1 MKSTMKIRIPV
12 AFGVLAALASLDA
25 LGDDWPMWRHDPGR
39 TAATSVSVPEK
50 LHLQWTLEL
59 PPLKPAYR
67 DHRLQ
72 FDLAYQPIVTRGRL
86 IIGSA
91 RSGSVTAY
99 DAVTGKEGWRFHTG
113 GPVRFAPA
121 AANDRVFVGSDDG
134 FLYCLAMDSGK
145 LLWKFRAAPA
155 KRKVLG
161 NGHMISLWPVRG
173 GPVTRDGKVWF
184 AAGVWPMEGVFIH
197 CLDARTGRSLWINDA
212 CGSRYGQ
219 QPHNAQAHGG
229 LAPQGYLLLEDDD
242 LIVPSSVAFPAR
254 FDASTGRLKEF
265 DLPAKGRLTGGWFAS
280 TPAEKEQQRL
290 KRRGLLFDS
299 GVNKRRHEDHERVSG
314 QVGIRSTI
322 HAGDRVLRFGDG
334 LEAVPGPIHEM
345 LVAQGRLYAVTLSG
359 DIHCLAENKAVPVVH
374 RHRRDAPP
382 AWKADPLVTGIREA
396 SAFRHGHALV
406 LGMSERWMGLAQ
418 APSAQLVGVG
428 KDPALLRSRLER
440 KGVSLARCTLF
451 KGDPLE
457 LELPPYFARLIV
469 VDASADIAWTPGFL
483 SGIYSMLRPYGASL
497 CVAGSKQER
506 AVFRSVVAAAE
517 LPGARLSEH
526 DGFSRLQ
533 RSGPLP
539 GATNYLGD
547 WAKSPDERV
556 RFPLG
561 VLWFDDALGHFK
573 RSPQPKFVDGVM
585 VSASKDWLPE
595 KIERTMDKDYRL
607 LPAVLSD
614 VYTGRVMEAGE
625 APAIRAAHGQVN
637 LESLQPSQ
645 FRPPTQRD
653 AWKPPQPRVGQRR
666 NPLTGEMEA
675 RVFPKSY
682 GCDGGLDYGYVYTMR
697 SATAAYY
704 DKRIESGTIN
714 LSGPRSGCTNTIIP
728 ANGLLNV
735 PYYFEGCS
743 CSYPLPMALA
753 LVSMP
758 PTHEQWTAWGRLEP
772 ERLQGKVRRLGLNFG
787 APGDRVT
794 EAGTLW
800 LDIPSVGGPSPSL
813 PVKIQPEEPRYRYHH
828 SLRVRGGTGWP
839 WVAASCAEGLDAVRV
854 RGLVPGRYVLRLS
867 FLEPDRVKAGERV
880 FDVFV
885 QGRKVLEE
893 YDVTR
898 SAGGAMRAVVETVR
912 GVVVEDVLVLRL
924 RSIKGRSILSGMELI
939 REDLPVPAPVVLA
952 EKDAWAVQESGP

>member
-1 MKSTMKIRIPV
+1 VCSSDLKS
-12 AFGVLAALASLDA
+12 
-25 LGDDWPMWRHDPGR
+25 
-39 TAATSVSVPEK
+39 
-50 LHLQWTLEL
+50 
-59 PPLKPAYR
+59 
-67 DHRLQ
+67 
-72 FDLAYQPIVTRGRL
+72 
-86 IIGSA
+86 
-91 RSGSVTAY
+91 
-99 DAVTGKEGWRFHTG
+99 
-113 GPVRFAPA
+113 
-121 AANDRVFVGSDDG
+121 
-134 FLYCLAMDSGK
+134 
-145 LLWKFRAAPA
+145 
-155 KRKVLG
+155 
-161 NGHMISLWPVRG
+161 
-173 GPVTRDGKVWF
+173 
-184 AAGVWPMEGVFIH
+184 
-197 CLDARTGRSLWINDA
+197 
-212 CGSRYGQ
+212 
-219 QPHNAQAHGG
+219 
-229 LAPQGYLLLEDDD
+229 
-242 LIVPSSVAFPAR
+242 
-254 FDASTGRLKEF
+254 
-265 DLPAKGRLTGGWFAS
+265 
-280 TPAEKEQQRL
+280 
-290 KRRGLLFDS
+290 
-299 GVNKRRHEDHERVSG
+299 RHEDHERVTG
-314 QVGIRSTI
+314 QAGIRSTI
-322 HAGDRVLRFGDG
+322 HAGDRALRFGDG

-345 LVAQGRLYAVTLSG
+345 LVAKGRLYAVTLSG
-359 DIHCLAENKAVPVVH
+359 DIHCLAGNEAAPVVH
-374 RHRRDAPP
+374 RHRRDESP
-382 AWKADPLVTGIREA
+382 ARKADPLVIGIREA

-428 KDPALLRSRLER
+428 KDPELLRSRLER
-440 KGVSLARCTLF
+440 EGVSLARCTLF
-451 KGDPLE
+451 RGDPLE

-469 VDASADIAWTPGFL
+469 VDASADIAWTPEFL
-483 SGIYSMLRPYGASL
+483 SGIYSMLRPFGASL
-497 CVAGSKQER
+497 CVAGSKQVR
-506 AVFRSVVAAAE
+506 AVFRSVVEATE

-547 WAKSPDERV
+547 WGKSPDERV

-595 KIERTMDKDYRL
+595 KIERTRDKDYRL

-637 LESLQPSQ
+637 LATLQPSQ
-645 FRPPTQRD
+645 FRPPTQLD
-653 AWKPPQPRVGQRR
+653 AWKPPQPRVGRRR
-666 NPLTGEMEA
+666 NPLTGEMEP

-735 PYYFEGCS
+735 PYYYEGCS

-758 PTHEQWTAWGRLEP
+758 PTHEQWTAWGTVEP

-800 LDIPSVGGPSPSL
+800 LDVPSVGGPSPSL
-813 PVKIQPEEPRYRYHH
+813 PVKVQPEEPRYRYHH

-898 SAGGAMRAVVETVR
+898 SAGGAMRAVVETLR

-939 REDLPVPAPVVLA
+939 REDLPLPAPIVLV
-952 EKDAWAVQESGP
+952 EKDAWAVQGLGP

>member
-1 MKSTMKIRIPV
+1 
-12 AFGVLAALASLDA
+12 
-25 LGDDWPMWRHDPGR
+25 
-39 TAATSVSVPEK
+39 
-50 LHLQWTLEL
+50 
-59 PPLKPAYR
+59 
-67 DHRLQ
+67 
-72 FDLAYQPIVTRGRL
+72 
-86 IIGSA
+86 
-91 RSGSVTAY
+91 
-99 DAVTGKEGWRFHTG
+99 
-113 GPVRFAPA
+113 
-121 AANDRVFVGSDDG
+121 
-134 FLYCLAMDSGK
+134 
-145 LLWKFRAAPA
+145 
-155 KRKVLG
+155 
-161 NGHMISLWPVRG
+161 
-173 GPVTRDGKVWF
+173 
-184 AAGVWPMEGVFIH
+184 
-197 CLDARTGRSLWINDA
+197 
-212 CGSRYGQ
+212 
-219 QPHNAQAHGG
+219 
-229 LAPQGYLLLEDDD
+229 
-242 LIVPSSVAFPAR
+242 
-254 FDASTGRLKEF
+254 
-265 DLPAKGRLTGGWFAS
+265 
-280 TPAEKEQQRL
+280 
-290 KRRGLLFDS
+290 
-299 GVNKRRHEDHERVSG
+299 
-314 QVGIRSTI
+314 
-322 HAGDRVLRFGDG
+322 
-334 LEAVPGPIHEM
+334 
-345 LVAQGRLYAVTLSG
+345 
-359 DIHCLAENKAVPVVH
+359 
-374 RHRRDAPP
+374 
-382 AWKADPLVTGIREA
+382 
-396 SAFRHGHALV
+396 
-406 LGMSERWMGLAQ
+406 MSERWMGLAQ

-428 KDPALLRSRLER
+428 KDPTLLRSRLER

-483 SGIYSMLRPYGASL
+483 SGLYSMLRPYGASL

-517 LPGARLSEH
+517 LPGPRLSEH

-585 VSASKDWLPE
+585 VSTTKKWVVDKDE
-595 KIERTMDKDYRL
+595 RVAGKIDYRL
-607 LPAVLSD
+607 TPAVLSD
-614 VYTGRVMEAGE
+614 VYTGRVMGSDEE
-625 APAIRAAHGQVN
+625 TEIRKKHGKVD
-637 LESLQPSQ
+637 LKTLQPSQ
-645 FRPPTQRD
+645 YRPPKQLND
-653 AWKPPQPRVGQRR
+653 WAPKKPSPGERI
-666 NPLTGEMEA
+666 NPLTGEKEP
-675 RVFPKSY
+675 RTFPKSY

-758 PTHEQWTAWGRLEP
+758 QTHEQWTAWGTLNP

-813 PVKIQPEEPRYRYHH
+813 PVKVQPEEPRYRYHH

-924 RSIKGRSILSGMELI
+924 RSIKGRSLLSGMELI
-939 REDLPVPAPVVLA
+939 REDLPVPAPIVLA
-952 EKDAWAVQESGP
+952 EKDVWAVEESRP